1 MAKSY
6 IFMKIILTAIATL
19 TAWMIAFN
27 KDNIGMKE
35 NRQVVQSLSVLMGI
49 LTSLLLI
56 YQLIFR
62 FLIII
67 PVGKVGVVDTFGKVS
82 KDTLN
87 SGINWVNP
95 FSRVLEYSTRIK
107 DIKETISA
115 TSVEG
120 LNLNLD
126 VSLQYRLEPKQAVKV
141 YKNIGVNESEIVI
154 SRFRSIVRQITA
166 TYEAKS
172 IYGDKRQEIVHKLH
186 QQLSKQLNPLGFI
199 VEETL
204 LRKVESPEKIKAAIQ
219 EKIAASQESERQK
232 FIIQKQRQE
241 LEFEIEKAKKEA
253 ERKKIEAQGIAEA
266 QKLISQGLTDQIL
279 ELKAIE
285 ATQKL
290 ATSSNTKLILVGRSE
305 DGLPIILQNP

>member
-1 MAKSY
+1 
-6 IFMKIILTAIATL
+6 MKIIVTAIATL
-19 TAWMIAFN
+19 TAWIIALN
-27 KDNIGMKE
+27 KDNIGTEK
-35 NRQVVQSLSVLMGI
+35 NRKLVQSLSLMVGI
-49 LTSLLLI
+49 LTSLLLV
-56 YQLIFR
+56 YQLVFR

-67 PVGKVGVVDTFGKVS
+67 PAGKVGVVETFGKVS
-82 KDTLN
+82 ERTLS
-87 SGINWVNP
+87 SGINWVSP
-95 FSRVLEYSTRIK
+95 FSNVLEYSTRLK

-115 TSVEG
+115 TSSEG

-126 VSLQYRLEPKQAVKV
+126 VSLQYRLEPEQAVKV
-141 YKNIGVNESEIVI
+141 YSNIGLNESEIVI

-172 IYGDKRQEIVHKLH
+172 IYGNKRQEIADKLH
-186 QQLSKQLNPLGFI
+186 QELNMQLNPIGFI
-199 VEETL
+199 VEESL
-204 LRKVESPEKIKAAIQ
+204 LRKVDLPEKIKAAIQ
-219 EKIAASQESERQK
+219 QKIAASQESERQQ

-253 ERKKIEAQGIAEA
+253 ERKKIEAQGIAES

-290 ATSSNTKLILVGRSE
+290 ATSNNTKIIVVGRSK